1 MTEDFVEGWKAARD
15 HWSANHGS
23 LPPYP
28 PQAPEKA
35 SAPIPPP
42 PAPLGG
48 EASVPDN
55 EED

>member
-1 MTEDFVEGWKAARD
+1 MNEDFVKGWKAARAY
-15 HWSANHGS
+15 WSANHGS

-28 PQAPEKA
+28 PQAPKKA